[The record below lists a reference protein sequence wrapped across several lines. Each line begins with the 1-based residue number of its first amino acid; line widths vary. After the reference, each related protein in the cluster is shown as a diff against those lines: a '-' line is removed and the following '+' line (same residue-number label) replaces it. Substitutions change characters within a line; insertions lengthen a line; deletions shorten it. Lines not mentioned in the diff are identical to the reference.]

1 MIAHKKV
8 RRISLGPHA
17 TLVFEDFT
25 TMKYQVQEML
35 RVERIFE
42 AEGIEDEIAAYNPLI
57 PDGNNWKATF
67 MIEYEDVAERRTA
80 LAQMIGIEHRVWVR
94 IGDSAPLFALANE
107 DLPRSNDEKTAAV
120 HFLRFDIPPAQIA
133 SAKAGA
139 PIAIGI
145 DHPALPCRVDP
156 IPEPVRASLVSDL
169 DLNRLMGGLG
179 QRIARY
185 IAAPAKY
192 YKPTVVSGGEVRWP
206 DFIQPCDV
214 LLVEGSSRIS
224 TAIKYLT
231 QSTWSHSAICVGG
244 AAPFPLV
251 EADVEFGVSSVPY
264 QKYVDANVRICR
276 PVG

>member
-1 MIAHKKV
+1 MKLDRSRIWSLEDYAAKRSAFRAEVIAHKKV

-169 DLNRLMGGLG
+169 
-179 QRIARY
+179 A
-185 IAAPAKY
+185 
-192 YKPTVVSGGEVRWP
+192 
-206 DFIQPCDV
+206 
-214 LLVEGSSRIS
+214 
-224 TAIKYLT
+224 
-231 QSTWSHSAICVGG
+231 
-244 AAPFPLV
+244 
-251 EADVEFGVSSVPY
+251 
-264 QKYVDANVRICR
+264 
-276 PVG
+276 

>member
-1 MIAHKKV
+1 MKLDRSRIWSLEDYAAKRSAFRAEVIAHKKV
-8 RRISLGPHA
+8 RRIALGPHA

-42 AEGIEDEIAAYNPLI
+42 AEGIEDEIAANNPLI

-94 IGDSAPLFALANE
+94 IGDYAPLFALANE
-107 DLPRSNDEKTAAV
+107 DLPRSNEEKTAAV

-169 DLNRLMGGLG
+169 D
-179 QRIARY
+179 
-185 IAAPAKY
+185 
-192 YKPTVVSGGEVRWP
+192 
-206 DFIQPCDV
+206 
-214 LLVEGSSRIS
+214 
-224 TAIKYLT
+224 
-231 QSTWSHSAICVGG
+231 
-244 AAPFPLV
+244 
-251 EADVEFGVSSVPY
+251 
-264 QKYVDANVRICR
+264 
-276 PVG
+276 